1 MSTVYEII
9 TDRIIKKLEDG
20 VCPWKQP
27 WKHYLSEHAPSN
39 IVSKKP
45 YRGINVFMLASS
57 GFNSN
62 FWGSYKQWEQLG
74 GQVRKGE
81 KATPVIFWSSS
92 KYTKEGLNG
101 EKEEKTGLLLRYYNV
116 FNASQV
122 DGAELPKI
130 ELPSSEVKPI
140 DRCVF
145 MIENA
150 KMKNRIPKIE
160 HKESRAYYHSGK
172 DLVNMPLP
180 GSFLDNSLYYSV
192 LFHELIHSTGH
203 KDRLDRD
210 GITGSHSFG
219 SKAYSREELIAE
231 MGSAFLCGHAEILP
245 STIEDSAAYLKS
257 WIQALKGDSKL
268 LIHAASKAQK
278 AAEYILGIEPQKTED
293 KED

>member
-1 MSTVYEII
+1 MSTVYQII
-9 TDRIIKKLEDG
+9 TDRIIDKLENG
-20 VCPWKQP
+20 VIPWKQP

-45 YRGINVFMLASS
+45 YRGINTFMLASS

-62 FWGSYKQWEQLG
+62 FWGSYKQWSSLG

-81 KATPVIFWSSS
+81 KGTPVIFWSSS
-92 KYTKEGLNG
+92 KYVKEGSNG
-101 EKEEKTGLLLRYYNV
+101 EKEEKTGLLLRYYTV

-122 DGAELPKI
+122 EGVELPKI
-130 ELPSSEVKPI
+130 SLPSSEVQPI
-140 DRCVF
+140 DRCVS

-150 KMKNRIPKIE
+150 KTMNRIPEIE
-160 HKESRAYYHSGK
+160 HKESRAYYSASK

-180 GSFLDNSLYYSV
+180 GSFKDGEHYYSV
-192 LFHELIHSTGH
+192 LFHELIHSSGH
-203 KDRLDRD
+203 KDRLNRD

-219 SKAYSREELIAE
+219 SKAYSQEELIAE

-278 AAEYILGIEPQKTED
+278 AAEYLLGIEQQKIED